1 MLPAAADKQKKSRNS
16 CAIALLVCGL
26 GFLALDQETL
36 LDPGSW
42 ILAPA
47 LFGPSFASAPK
58 AGYEPFCLLPLGIG
72 TSIIEHVEYQI
83 RDSGC

>member
-1 MLPAAADKQKKSRNS
+1 MLPAAAGKQKKSRNS
-16 CAIALLVCGL
+16 CAIALLVCGSGL
-26 GFLALDQETL
+26 LALDQETL
-36 LDPGSW
+36 LDPGSR

-47 LFGPSFASAPK
+47 LFGPSFASVPK

>member
-1 MLPAAADKQKKSRNS
+1 MLPAAADKQKKWRNS
-16 CAIALLVCGL
+16 CAIALRVCRL
-26 GFLALDQETL
+26 GFLALDQATL

>member
-1 MLPAAADKQKKSRNS
+1 MLPATAGKQKKSRNS
-16 CAIALLVCGL
+16 GPIALLVCGL
-26 GFLALDQETL
+26 GFFALDQETL
-36 LDPGSW
+36 PDPGSW

-47 LFGPSFASAPK
+47 LFGPSFASTTK

-72 TSIIEHVEYQI
+72 TSIIKHVEYHV